1 MRSALTGLLAA
12 VVLLTW
18 VPTPLLAHGRLKS
31 STPAADAHLGQI
43 PQQLRLDFS
52 EAAELT
58 FTMVRLQTADGRQIA
73 LGPLAFAPDS
83 RRSVIAPVT
92 GAMEAGT
99 YVVTWQVAGDDGHP
113 VRGRFEF
120 IIAPGAMS
128 AGVPASEMAGMHH
141 DPVTMPEGNGFGA
154 ESPLYVIIRW
164 VQFAALLLIIGA
176 VAFRYFVV
184 GRLRHDMVTT
194 AEPTD
199 AVFAAQAEHGA
210 ARVGHVAAAVLAA
223 SLLVRLLAQ
232 SYAMHGAGG
241 VFDARLV
248 GGMVRT
254 TTWGWGWLLQLIGV
268 ALAGVG
274 FHRARN
280 TYRSVLTPGPG
291 SRSSMAPWWRLA
303 AAGAVVSAFS
313 PAFSGHAASVPK
325 LRALAI
331 MADGLHVL
339 GASSWLG
346 TLAVML
352 IAGIA
357 VARRSAPG
365 ESGPIVRSLINAF
378 SPVALASAGLATAT
392 GVFAAWLHVGSIP
405 ALWTSRY
412 GVTLMIK
419 LGILGIVAL
428 TGFYNWR
435 FVQPRLGTDE
445 ATMRLRRSARVE
457 VAVAVL
463 VLFVTAILVASPTSM
478 DATM

>member
-1 MRSALTGLLAA
+1 MRRRLTGLLAA

-18 VPTPLLAHGRLKS
+18 VPAPLLAHGRLKS
-31 STPAADAHLGQI
+31 STPAAGAHLGQV
-43 PQQLRLDFS
+43 PHQLRLDFS

-58 FTMVRLQTADGRQIA
+58 FTLVRLQSADGREIT
-73 LGPLAFAPDS
+73 LGPLAFAADS

-92 GAMEAGT
+92 GAMDAGT

-120 IIAPGAMS
+120 IIAPGAMGAGVS
-128 AGVPASEMAGMHH
+128 AGAMAGMHH

-154 ESPLYVIIRW
+154 ESPLYVVIRW

-176 VAFRYFVV
+176 VVFRYFVL
-184 GRLRHDMVTT
+184 GRLPHDMAIATQS
-194 AEPTD
+194 AD
-199 AVFAAQAEHGA
+199 SVFAVQAGQDS
-210 ARVGHVAAAVLAA
+210 ARVGHMAAAVLAA
-223 SLLVRLLAQ
+223 SLLARLFAQ

-241 VFDARLV
+241 VLDVGLV

-268 ALAGVG
+268 VLAGVG

-280 TYRSVLTPGPG
+280 SSRNTVTPGPAG
-291 SRSSMAPWWRLA
+291 GSSMTLWWRLA
-303 AAGAVVSAFS
+303 AAGAVISAFA
-313 PAFSGHAASVPK
+313 PAFSGHAASMPK
-325 LRALAI
+325 LRALAVL
-331 MADGLHVL
+331 ADGLHVL

-352 IAGIA
+352 VAGVA
-357 VARRSAPG
+357 VARRHAPG
-365 ESGPIVRSLINAF
+365 ASGPIVRSLINTF

-412 GVTLMIK
+412 GITLMIK

-435 FVQPRLGTDE
+435 FVQPRLGTDD

-478 DATM
+478 DAAM